1 MAPLIST
8 EDYRRAA
15 RRRLPRVV
23 FDYLEGGAEDELLL
37 SRNRDALH
45 RIRLMPSRLRDVSK
59 RDLGIELFG
68 RHLESPFLIGPTGLN
83 GAFWPKG
90 DLLLARAAAR
100 AGVPFTLS
108 TPSQSTIEEVA
119 AGSGNG
125 NLWFQLYVVERGLA
139 ERLVA
144 RALDAGYT
152 TLVLTTDV
160 PVNGLRERDAR
171 NGFGM
176 PFKYRPKILL
186 DGALHPQWALQ
197 FLREGMPQLANF
209 TSEGADMETQRAVMH
224 RQMDASFNWEDLSWL
239 RQLWPHTLLVKG
251 ILTPEDAALAAERGA
266 DGVIVSNHGGRQQD
280 DLPPTA
286 EVLASITAATD
297 RPVLVDSG
305 FRRGSDIVKALA
317 LGASA
322 VLLGRATLYGL
333 AARGQRGAEEVL
345 ALLRNELDTTLA
357 LIGAPSVR
365 VLDRTY
371 ARVVSRVEP
380 GGAADRW

>member
-1 MAPLIST
+1 
-8 EDYRRAA
+8 
-15 RRRLPRVV
+15 
-23 FDYLEGGAEDELLL
+23 
-37 SRNRDALH
+37 
-45 RIRLMPSRLRDVSK
+45 MPSRLRDVSK

-68 RHLESPFLIGPTGLN
+68 QHLEHPFLIGPTGLN
-83 GAFWPKG
+83 GVFWPKG

-108 TPSQSTIEEVA
+108 TPAQSTIEEVA
-119 AGSGNG
+119 AGSGNS

-144 RALDAGYT
+144 RALNAGFT

-171 NGFGM
+171 NGWEL
-176 PFKYRPKILL
+176 PFKYRPQILL
-186 DGALHPQWALQ
+186 DGALHPQWSVQ
-197 FLREGMPQLANF
+197 FLRGGMPQLANF
-209 TSEGADMETQRAVMH
+209 TSEGADTEAQYAVMH

-286 EVLASITAATD
+286 EVLASVIAATD
-297 RPVLVDSG
+297 KPVLVDSG

-333 AARGQRGAEEVL
+333 AARGQTGAEEVL
-345 ALLRNELDTTLA
+345 ALLGNELDTTLA

-365 VLDRTY
+365 ALDRTY
-371 ARVVSRVEP
+371 VHAPPEAPETSKS
-380 GGAADRW
+380 A